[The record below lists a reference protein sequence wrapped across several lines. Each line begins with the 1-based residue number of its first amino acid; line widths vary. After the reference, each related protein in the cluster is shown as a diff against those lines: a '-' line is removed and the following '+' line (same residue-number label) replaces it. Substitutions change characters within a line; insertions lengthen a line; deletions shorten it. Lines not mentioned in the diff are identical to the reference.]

1 MSSVDEPGVKTSA
14 TPSFFSSGMSSA
26 GIVPPTVTSTSSA
39 PCSAQELDDLGDQ
52 RHVGA
57 GEDREADRVG
67 VLLDHGRGDLLGRL
81 VQAGVDDLHAGVAER
96 AGDDLGAA
104 VVAVEAGLG
113 DDDADLALA
122 HGGLAAE
129 AGQRDDQAR

>member
-1 MSSVDEPGVKTSA
+1 M
-14 TPSFFSSGMSSA
+14 
-26 GIVPPTVTSTSSA
+26 
-39 PCSAQELDDLGDQ
+39 
-52 RHVGA
+52 GA

-81 VQAGVDDLHAGVAER
+81 VQARVDDLHAGVAKR
-96 AGDDLGAA
+96 AGDDLRPA

-122 HGGLAAE
+122 LAHRRKRIPPLRRTELASGGSTAKSVSATMS
-129 AGQRDDQAR
+129 R